1 MQSRNI
7 VALVLLGVFI
17 VSMVFSF
24 HYRISPTADAKAY
37 TRIAR
42 NLAAGAG
49 YIADL
54 ENAGD
59 VAHDDAIVRVGPGYE
74 FFLAGIYWLIG
85 GQSLEV
91 VWGIQALLRVLTA
104 FFVYKFTRRLFGDFR
119 TSVLATMI
127 FGFL

>member
-1 MQSRNI
+1 MHMRSRTI
-7 VALVLLGVFI
+7 LVLILAGIFFT
-17 VSMVFSF
+17 SLAFSF

-104 FFVYKFTRRLFGDFR
+104 FFVYK
-119 TSVLATMI
+119 
-127 FGFL
+127 